1 MASKRIWVLD
11 GHNLIFAIPTLRSL
25 QKDGRGEEARDG
37 LAGALERFA
46 HERQEQVLLVFDSRD
61 PSPGPAAIRR
71 PMLEVVF
78 ARGGAGAADI
88 RILQEANRLLKRGH
102 PVTVVTDDVR
112 TLAGRLPRGV
122 HHLVVA
128 EFWLK
133 HIETAAG
140 AEEKRVEG
148 DYSDVEREMIRAALA
163 EPPPEPRP
171 LARPIR
177 AGGPQDARARAAE
190 AMSSQLQRKREKGR
204 LRQERR
210 LKRRPRP

>member
-46 HERQEQVLLVFDSRD
+46 HERQEQVLIVFDSHD

-71 PMLEVVF
+71 PLLEIVF

-88 RILQEANRLLKRGH
+88 RILQEANRLLERGH

-133 HIETAAG
+133 HIEKEAG
-140 AEEKRVEG
+140 EGGKRIEG
-148 DYSDVEREMIRAALA
+148 DYSDVEREMVRAALA
-163 EPPPEPRP
+163 EPLPEPR
-171 LARPIR
+171 RPVLPPGT
-177 AGGPQDARARAAE
+177 GGPEDARARAAE
-190 AMSSQLQRKREKGR
+190 ALSSQVQRKREKGR

-210 LKRRPRP
+210 LKRRTRH